1 LAAFAVERRTKEI
14 GIRKVMGAS
23 APRLAVRLSR
33 EFVGLVLLANV
44 IAWPVSYYA
53 MSRWLRGFAY
63 RIGLGPSIFVLAAL
77 GALVVAVLTV
87 ATQTLRAASANPVD
101 SLRYE

>member
-1 LAAFAVERRTKEI
+1 KEI
-14 GIRKVMGAS
+14 GIRKVLGAS
-23 APRLAVRLSR
+23 APRLAARLSR

-44 IAWPVSYYA
+44 VAWPVAYYA

-63 RIGLGPSIFVLAAL
+63 RIGLGPGVFVLAAL
-77 GALVVAVLTV
+77 GALLVAVLTV